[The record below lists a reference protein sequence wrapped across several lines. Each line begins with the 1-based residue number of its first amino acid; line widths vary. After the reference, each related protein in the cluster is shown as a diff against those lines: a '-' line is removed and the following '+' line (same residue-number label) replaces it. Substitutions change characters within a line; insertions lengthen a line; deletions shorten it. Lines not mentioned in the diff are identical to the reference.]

1 MDVLDGLLALA
12 DQSLIRSIEG
22 DPPRFAMLDT
32 IREFA
37 AEMLDGRD
45 DREAVR
51 EAHAGWYL
59 ALAES
64 AAPRL
69 AGTEQRALLEQ
80 LEREH
85 DNIRAVLDR
94 AEAAGDASTALRL
107 AFAMWRFWQKR
118 GHLNEARRRLEA
130 YAAAPWSHD
139 DAVLRAR
146 LMEAL
151 GGVLWWQADIA
162 AMKVA
167 YREAVDIWR
176 GVGDKREIANA
187 LYNYSFSFA
196 VSPDPRVEPRAS
208 DPEGEGAAA
217 QEEALALF
225 RELGDLRGQANV
237 LWGIGNRTY
246 FLLTG
251 DGGER
256 HFQEALGLFRAVG
269 DVTMEAWSL
278 HMLGSALLRRPDRA
292 DDSRTY
298 LRDALR
304 RFHEA
309 SDAAGISLLFDD
321 LSSQAVTDGD
331 PPRAARLRGA
341 ARRLATVTGT
351 GLAGFISEQYEFA
364 VRPQVVKLLPP
375 EELERYGAEGAALGL
390 DEAVAYALDVP
401 VAELGSHDHERP

>member
-1 MDVLDGLLALA
+1 
-12 DQSLIRSIEG
+12 
-22 DPPRFAMLDT
+22 
-32 IREFA
+32 
-37 AEMLDGRD
+37 
-45 DREAVR
+45 
-51 EAHAGWYL
+51 
-59 ALAES
+59 
-64 AAPRL
+64 
-69 AGTEQRALLEQ
+69 
-80 LEREH
+80 
-85 DNIRAVLDR
+85 
-94 AEAAGDASTALRL
+94 
-107 AFAMWRFWQKR
+107 MWRFWQKR
-118 GHLNEARRRLEA
+118 GHLNEARRRLES
-130 YAAAPWSHD
+130 YAAAPWSRD
-139 DAVLRAR
+139 DPVLRAR
-146 LMEAL
+146 LVEAL
-151 GGVLWWQADIA
+151 GGVLWWQADIL

-167 YREAVDIWR
+167 YREAVDLWR
-176 GVGDKREIANA
+176 SIGDKREIANA

-196 VSPDPRVEPRAS
+196 VSPDQGVEPRAS

-237 LWGIGNRTY
+237 LWGIGNREY

-251 DGGER
+251 DGG
-256 HFQEALGLFRAVG
+256 HAQFVEALGLFRAVG

-292 DDSRTY
+292 DDARTY

-331 PPRAARLRGA
+331 LPRAARLRGA
-341 ARRLATVTGT
+341 AQRLATVTGT
-351 GLAGFISEQYEFA
+351 GLAGFISEQYEFM

-375 EELERYGAEGAALGL
+375 DELERYGAEGAALSL

-401 VAELGSHDHERP
+401 VDGLGSHTHGHG